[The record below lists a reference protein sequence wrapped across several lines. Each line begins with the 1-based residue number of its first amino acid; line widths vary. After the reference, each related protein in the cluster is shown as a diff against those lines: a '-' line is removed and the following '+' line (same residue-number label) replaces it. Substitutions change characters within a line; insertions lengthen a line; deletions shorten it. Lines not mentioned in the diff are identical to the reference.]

1 MALLAGIGRG
11 FTSLGSDMQK
21 NRLEREDREQRF
33 AEREEIRGYNKDL
46 VAEQENRRL
55 AALGEAREFAEGVR
69 QDNRTFNQGV
79 IDDTRTF
86 NQGVR
91 DQSLI
96 NQQAA
101 AALADDRAVA
111 RAATAAQVA
120 QGVVG
125 AQTEA
130 ELEKQRLGAAAYDK
144 MLRAGTRV
152 RGPFAPEFNN
162 QLHPQLTGSDV
173 AQMRGAN
180 LTPTVETSYEPT
192 SQMVDAFR
200 LERDN
205 ELGIEIPEPQ
215 SSFTDAYNRAKI
227 FRNPGSYGPVQR
239 PVPQPTSSLL
249 SQNPLVRSLSQPRS
263 GADIDIPGRS
273 VPAPDA
279 DSSMMSGSVVRR
291 TRDSRGQVQRMSQS
305 DIDLLRATGD
315 YTEEQLAEIS
325 GSR

>member
-1 MALLAGIGRG
+1 MAFLAGIGRG
-11 FTSLGSDMQK
+11 LTSLGSDMQK

-33 AEREEIRGYNKDL
+33 TEREEIRDYNKGL
-46 VAEQENRRL
+46 VADAENRRI
-55 AALGEAREFAEGVR
+55 AALAETRDYDTGVREATRTYNEGVR
-69 QDNRTFNQGV
+69 
-79 IDDTRTF
+79 
-86 NQGVR
+86 
-91 DQSLI
+91 
-96 NQQAA
+96 
-101 AALADDRAVA
+101 AD
-111 RAATAAQVA
+111 AATAAETAATLAHTRAAARATAAAGVA
-120 QGVVG
+120 RDVVG

-215 SSFTDAYNRAKI
+215 SSYTDAYNRAKI
-227 FRNPGSYGPVQR
+227 FRNPGSYGSGQR
-239 PVPQPTSSLL
+239 PVPQPTSSPL
-249 SQNPLVRSLSQPRS
+249 SQNPFVRRLSQPRS

-279 DSSMMSGSVVRR
+279 DPGMRSDSVGRR
-291 TRDSRGQVQRMSQS
+291 TRDSRGQVQPMSQS
-305 DIDLLRATGD
+305 DIDLLRATSR
-315 YTEEQLAEIS
+315 YTEEQLARIS